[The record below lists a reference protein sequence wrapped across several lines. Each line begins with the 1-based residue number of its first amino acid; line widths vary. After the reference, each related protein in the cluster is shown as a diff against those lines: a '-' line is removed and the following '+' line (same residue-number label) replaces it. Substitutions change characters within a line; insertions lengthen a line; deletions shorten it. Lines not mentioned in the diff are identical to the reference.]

1 MWILFNM
8 ESDNQQNPE
17 YAKLVSYRNE
27 IEELIHESEEQERLI
42 EQLSK
47 SDWSLAPVWVMT
59 CVLAYIY
66 GMTLGLYI
74 CK

>member
-1 MWILFNM
+1 M
-8 ESDNQQNPE
+8 EHDNDNQQNPE
-17 YAKLVSYRNE
+17 YTKLMDFREE
-27 IEELIHESEEQERLI
+27 IVELIHQSEEQEKLI

-47 SDWSLAPVWVMT
+47 SDFSLAPVWIMT